1 MKYILA
7 SALIVCALAACKS
20 KKENVAVATP
30 PPTPQVVETPKP
42 AADSV
47 LITYQRTPCFGM
59 CPVFNLTVHQSG
71 KAQFEGKN
79 FTDMIGFY
87 QSQMDA
93 AALQRIAFVADSI
106 GYFSM
111 DDKYDYDKVTDLPT
125 TTTAILKNGTLK
137 SVANRYKGPKS
148 LLVLYK
154 ELDAFIASAK
164 WTPRTNN

>member
-1 MKYILA
+1 MKYFLT
-7 SALIVCALAACKS
+7 SVLIVCVFVACKS
-20 KKENVAVATP
+20 KKENVAVAVVP
-30 PPTPQVVETPKP
+30 EVEKVVETPKP
-42 AADSV
+42 AADSI
-47 LITYQRTPCFGM
+47 LYTYQRTPCFGM
-59 CPVFNLTVHQSG
+59 CSVFNLTVHQSG
-71 KAQFEGKN
+71 KAIFEGKN

-93 AALQRIAFVADSI
+93 TTLQRIAFVADSI

-111 DDKYDYDKVTDLPT
+111 DDKYDFEKVTDLPT
-125 TTTAILKNGTLK
+125 TTTTILKNGTVK

-154 ELDAFIASAK
+154 ELDAFIANSK